1 MHGDIDESHRFAEFG
16 PNHLERARTDAAGK
30 DEDIGRIMPIDE
42 AAESVTQ
49 ARAIIIDRLSR
60 IGAAAALAKRCM
72 TFSIPP
78 YSVTSVISS
87 R

>member
-49 ARAIIIDRLSR
+49 ARAIIIDSLASDEIRVTEAIWRSR
-60 IGAAAALAKRCM
+60 FRTPA
-72 TFSIPP
+72 
-78 YSVTSVISS
+78 S
-87 R
+87 RV